1 MVNIIGR
8 RVGIQE
14 VGSAAPDNS
23 LGQVF
28 AQLGKT
34 LGADRLTAEYK
45 RQATTKLA
53 DENELRKFAVDSIG
67 ADGNFSDPRA
77 SSIAAALGAID
88 PAKLGRMR
96 ALEGYRLEGL
106 DSQTG
111 QRASAGLGEYN
122 ATPEHQRRAL
132 DNALALKDREEATK
146 TALAANLP
154 ETVMVGGVPTV
165 VPRSQ
170 AYGAPAVQSTD
181 QVKAGVQQKLL
192 PTIPQ
197 ERQQDFAFGA
207 QSPGELGVATTGTGT
222 VPAFVRQNGIFNA
235 QTGAKIE
242 EPVTSVGKLV
252 GTTADALK
260 PASGDQ
266 SALLNRRVAARSASS
281 AIDNLDRLL
290 AQPDAAAAV
299 GFIGKSATIFNDIR
313 AQAEAAS
320 KLIAPGG
327 LAAEASVPGFKEA
340 VDGAMSKL
348 QANPEFAQRAQ
359 ALGVRANVLRSQIVD
374 LAYTIAK
381 AKDPSGRMS
390 NQDVDRASE
399 ILGGA
404 LMDPVAGRQVL
415 GTVRQQIMEQQ
426 NIFEQ
431 EYERMY
437 PGKGAQPTSPAPA
450 GAPQPGAQPGGV
462 QPGGVQPGGVQP
474 AQPRQMQT
482 RSGATVTIER
492 VQ

>member
-14 VGSAAPDNS
+14 VGSPAPDNS
-23 LGQVF
+23 LGKV
-28 AQLGKT
+28 
-34 LGADRLTAEYK
+34 LGALG
-45 RQATTKLA
+45 TKLFGDTLTPALKREQMQKIA

-106 DSQTG
+106 DSQNG

-132 DNALALKDREEATK
+132 DNSLVLKDREEATK
-146 TALAANLP
+146 RALAANLP
-154 ETVMVGGVPTV
+154 ETVLRPGPDGSMVPTI
-165 VPRSQ
+165 VPRSE

-181 QVKAGVQQKLL
+181 QVKAGVQQKLM

-207 QSPGELGVATTGTGT
+207 QNPGELGVASVNGKT
-222 VPAFVRQNGIFNA
+222 VPAFARQGGFYAVQGN
-235 QTGAKIE
+235 QPIE
-242 EPVTSVGKLV
+242 GTVDGFGKVTATNS
-252 GTTADALK
+252 DSIK

-299 GFIGKSATIFNDIR
+299 GFIGKSASVFNDIR

-320 KLIAPGG
+320 KLLSPGG

-359 ALGVRANVLRSQIVD
+359 ALGVQANVLRSQIVD

-390 NQDVDRASE
+390 NQDIDRASE

-415 GTVRQQIMEQQ
+415 GTVRQQILEQQ

-437 PGKGAQPTSPAPA
+437 PGKGAQPNGAAPA
-450 GAPQPGAQPGGV
+450 GVPQPGAQPSGV
-462 QPGGVQPGGVQP
+462 QSQPGAP
-474 AQPRQMQT
+474 APVERFVRGPNGQIM
-482 RSGATVTIER
+482 RS
-492 VQ
+492 Q

>member
-14 VGSAAPDNS
+14 TGSPATESN

-28 AQLGKT
+28 AQLGKVMF
-34 LGADRLTAEYK
+34 GPDKANAEYK
-45 RQATTKLA
+45 RQATQKLA
-53 DENELRKFAVDSIG
+53 DENELNKFAVDSIG
-67 ADGNFSDPRA
+67 PDGNFTDPRA
-77 SSIAAALGAID
+77 SSIAAAMKTID
-88 PAKLGRMR
+88 ANNFGRMR
-96 ALEGYRLEGL
+96 ALEAARTGGV
-106 DSQTG
+106 DSPAAAAALT
-111 QRASAGLGEYN
+111 GLGQYGS
-122 ATPEHQRRAL
+122 TPLSEERKFQNNVELKRIEEGNKLR
-132 DNALALKDREEATK
+132 LAD
-146 TALAANLP
+146 ANT
-154 ETVMVGGVPTV
+154 EVAMVEGVPTIV
-165 VPRSQ
+165 RRS
-170 AYGAPAVQSTD
+170 ASIGMPAVQSTD
-181 QVKAGVQQKLL
+181 QVKAGVQQKLM

-242 EPVTSVGKLV
+242 EPVSSVGKLV

-299 GFIGKSATIFNDIR
+299 GFIGKSASVFNDIR

-320 KLIAPGG
+320 KLLSPGG

-359 ALGVRANVLRSQIVD
+359 ALGVQANVLRSQIVD

-390 NQDVDRASE
+390 NQDIDRASE

-437 PGKGAQPTSPAPA
+437 PGKGAQPTGPAPA
-450 GAPQPGAQPGGV
+450 GAPQPGA
-462 QPGGVQPGGVQP
+462 QPGGVQP

>member
-14 VGSAAPDNS
+14 VGAPAQSESD
-23 LGQVF
+23 LGKVF

-53 DENELRKFAVDSIG
+53 DENEARKFAVDSV
-67 ADGNFSDPRA
+67 DESGNFTSPRA
-77 SSIAAALGAID
+77 ASISAMLSAID

-96 ALEGYRLEGL
+96 ALEGYRTEGI

-132 DNALALKDREEATK
+132 DNSLVLKDREEATK

-154 ETVMVGGVPTV
+154 ETVLRPGPDGSMVPTI
-165 VPRSQ
+165 VPRSE

-181 QVKAGVQQKLL
+181 QVKAGVQQKLM

-207 QSPGELGVATTGTGT
+207 QSPGELGVASVGGKT
-222 VPAFVRQNGIFNA
+222 VPAFARPGGFFAVQGN
-235 QTGAKIE
+235 QSIE
-242 EPVTSVGKLV
+242 GTVDGFGKVAATSS
-252 GTTADALK
+252 DAIK

-266 SALLNRRVAARSASS
+266 SALLNRRVAARTAAAS
-281 AIDNLDRLL
+281 IDNLDKLL
-290 AQPDAAAAV
+290 AAPNAGAAV
-299 GFIGKSATIFNDIR
+299 GFIGKSASIFNDIR
-313 AQAEAAS
+313 AQTEAAA
-320 KLIAPGG
+320 KLLSPGGFAEEANAPGVK
-327 LAAEASVPGFKEA
+327 AA
-340 VDGAMSKL
+340 VDGAMTRLFSDGSFNQK
-348 QANPEFAQRAQ
+348 AQ
-359 ALGVRANVLRSQIVD
+359 ALGIDNVVLRSQIMD

-381 AKDPSGRMS
+381 AKDPRGAMS
-390 NQDVDRASE
+390 NQDITRASE

-415 GTVRQQIMEQQ
+415 AGVRAQILESQ

-431 EYERMY
+431 EFERMY
-437 PGKGAQPTSPAPA
+437 PGKGGQPTSPAPA
-450 GAPQPGAQPGGV
+450 AAGGPQPPDAQLAPSLKQKYGL
-462 QPGGVQPGGVQP
+462 
-474 AQPRQMQT
+474 
-482 RSGATVTIER
+482 E
-492 VQ
+492 